1 MTLTDKLRELA
12 AELLHDQGKAVVD
25 KAFGNGKAASF
36 VKEAVGELLGG
47 DGASKTVAFTTI
59 PENLAELQATPE
71 AALASPYDAVALTLA
86 ALSSFERD
94 PQAVWEM
101 LDFLKGPEDVTEG
114 EKQFITER
122 LRNKGYKIRSFFRG
136 ATPENN
142 YAPTTPWTV
151 VVSANPRSFSQKR
164 WATLYVQSGGADSPR
179 EIRLRQKPST
189 GQWFVSEIMCLGDIR
204 LPKDEDKWA

>member
-12 AELLHDQGKAVVD
+12 ADLLREQGKAVVD
-25 KAFGNGKAASF
+25 KALGDGKAASF

-47 DGASKTVAFTTI
+47 DGRSRSVTFTTL
-59 PENLAELQATPE
+59 PSNLAELQATPE
-71 AALASPYDAVALTLA
+71 AALQSPYDAVALTLA
-86 ALSSFERD
+86 ALCSFERD
-94 PQAVWEM
+94 PQTVWEM
-101 LDFLKGPEDVTEG
+101 LDFLKGPEDVTER

-122 LRNKGYKIRSFFRG
+122 LRDKEYKIRSFFQG

-142 YAPTTPWTV
+142 YTPTTPWTV
-151 VVSANPRSFSQKR
+151 VVTASPGSFAQER

-204 LPKDEDKWA
+204 LPRDEDKWA